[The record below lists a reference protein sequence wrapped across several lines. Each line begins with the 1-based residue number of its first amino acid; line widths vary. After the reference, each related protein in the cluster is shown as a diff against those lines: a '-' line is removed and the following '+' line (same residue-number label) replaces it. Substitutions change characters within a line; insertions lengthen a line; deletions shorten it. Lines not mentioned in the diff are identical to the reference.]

1 MSRFS
6 ERSAIVTGAAAGIG
20 RATAQLLAAEGAAV
34 AVFDIAE
41 AGAQETAQAIEAAG
55 GRAFVRVCDISDPG
69 SVRESVAAAREALGP
84 LSVLCNVAG
93 LQQWTRIEDTSY
105 ELWSRILGINLT
117 GTYLMS
123 QAALPHLVETRGA
136 IVNVASSAGLRGIAY
151 SVPYCASKGGIVML
165 TQSMSKE
172 LSDRGVRVNAVAP
185 GGTLTGMMGLP
196 MPEQASPEVMKSF
209 PRSHLPPAE
218 PEQIAS
224 VIAFLAS
231 EEASNV
237 NGTVLPV
244 DGGMIA

>member
-1 MSRFS
+1 M
-6 ERSAIVTGAAAGIG
+6 V
-20 RATAQLLAAEGAAV
+20 AAEGAAV

-41 AGAQETAQAIEAAG
+41 AGAQETAQAIEASG

-105 ELWSRILGINLT
+105 ELWSRILGIN
-117 GTYLMS
+117 LMS

-209 PRSHLPPAE
+209 PKSNLPPAE